1 MKKIKFIDGPNL
13 NLLGKREP
21 EIYGTQTLDD
31 IHKLVDFHIKEKKYE
46 IETSFFQ
53 SNSEGEIVDCI
64 QSSNQEFDGLIINA
78 AGFSHTSVALLD
90 ALLAVQIPKI
100 EIHLTN
106 LFKREDFRHHSFISK
121 GVNGVI
127 CGFGSNSYLLAV
139 DGISKLIYVVR
150 YVR

>member
-1 MKKIKFIDGPNL
+1 MKKINFIDGPNL

-21 EIYGTQTLDD
+21 EIYGSETLND
-31 IHKLVDFHIKEKKYE
+31 IHELVRSHIIKRGYE
-46 IETSFFQ
+46 IEPSFFQ

-64 QSSNQEFDGLIINA
+64 QSSSQFCHGLIINA
-78 AGFSHTSVALLD
+78 AGFSHTSVAVLD
-90 ALLAVQIPKI
+90 SLLAIHIPKI

-139 DGISKLIYVVR
+139 DGIQKLI
-150 YVR
+150 

>member
-21 EIYGTQTLDD
+21 EIYGSETLDD
-31 IHKLVDFHIKEKKYE
+31 IHKLVNSHIKQKRYN

-64 QSSNQEFDGLIINA
+64 QSANHTSNGLIINA

-90 ALLAVQIPKI
+90 ALLSIEIPKI

-106 LFKREDFRHHSFISK
+106 LFKREDFRHHSFISR

-127 CGFGSNSYLLAV
+127 CGFGANSYLLAV
-139 DGISKLIYVVR
+139 DGINKLI
-150 YVR
+150 

>member
-21 EIYGTQTLDD
+21 EIYGFETLDD
-31 IHKLVDFHIKEKKYE
+31 IHKLVKSHINEKKYD

-64 QSSNQEFDGLIINA
+64 QNSSHTSDGLIINA

-90 ALLAVQIPKI
+90 ALLAIQIPKI

-127 CGFGSNSYLLAV
+127 CGFGANSYLLAV
-139 DGISKLIYVVR
+139 DGINKLI
-150 YVR
+150 

>member
-1 MKKIKFIDGPNL
+1 MKIMSDNSELTFSNFGIYDLVDQLELILPNTLIKFHRIGENAFSYYR
-13 NLLGKREP
+13 K
-21 EIYGTQTLDD
+21 
-31 IHKLVDFHIKEKKYE
+31 
-46 IETSFFQ
+46 
-53 SNSEGEIVDCI
+53 NSEGEIVDCI
-64 QSSNQEFDGLIINA
+64 QSSGQNSDGLIINA

-90 ALLAVQIPKI
+90 ALLAIQIPKI

-139 DGISKLIYVVR
+139 DGINKLI
-150 YVR
+150 

>member
-21 EIYGTQTLDD
+21 EIYGTETLDD
-31 IHKLVDFHIKEKKYE
+31 IHKLVNSYIKEKKYE
-46 IETSFFQ
+46 IETTFFQ
-53 SNSEGEIVDCI
+53 SNSEGEIVNCI
-64 QSSNQEFDGLIINA
+64 QSSNQESDGLIINA

-90 ALLAVQIPKI
+90 ALLAIQIPKI

-127 CGFGSNSYLLAV
+127 CGFGSSSYLLAV
-139 DGISKLIYVVR
+139 DGINKLI
-150 YVR
+150 

>member
-21 EIYGTQTLDD
+21 EIYGSETLND
-31 IHKLVDFHIKEKKYE
+31 IHKLVNSHIMEKKYE
-46 IETSFFQ
+46 IKCSFFQ

-64 QSSNQEFDGLIINA
+64 QNSGQTSDGLIINA

-90 ALLAVQIPKI
+90 ALLSIQIPKI

-139 DGISKLIYVVR
+139 DGINKLI
-150 YVR
+150 

>member
-21 EIYGTQTLDD
+21 EIYGSDTLDD
-31 IHKLVDFHIKEKKYE
+31 IHKLIQSHINEKKYD

-64 QSSNQEFDGLIINA
+64 QNSNQDSDGLIINA

-90 ALLAVQIPKI
+90 ALLAIQIPKI

-127 CGFGSNSYLLAV
+127 CGFGANSYLLAV
-139 DGISKLIYVVR
+139 DGMNKLI
-150 YVR
+150 

>member
-21 EIYGTQTLDD
+21 EIYGSETLDD
-31 IHKLVDFHIKEKKYE
+31 IHKLVNSHIKEKKYQ
-46 IETSFFQ
+46 IDTSFFQ
-53 SNSEGEIVDCI
+53 SNSEGEIVDNI

-90 ALLAVQIPKI
+90 ALLAIQIPKI

-106 LFKREDFRHHSFISK
+106 LFKREDFRHHSFISR

-127 CGFGSNSYLLAV
+127 CGFGANSYLLAV
-139 DGISKLIYVVR
+139 DAMNKLI
-150 YVR
+150 

>member
-1 MKKIKFIDGPNL
+1 MKKIKIIDGPNL

-21 EIYGTQTLDD
+21 EIYGSETLND
-31 IHKLVDFHIKEKKYE
+31 IQALVKSYIIERKYE
-46 IETSFFQ
+46 LEASFFQ

-64 QSSNQEFDGLIINA
+64 QNSNQSSDGIIINA

-90 ALLAVQIPKI
+90 ALLAIQIPKI
-100 EIHLTN
+100 EVHLTN

-139 DGISKLIYVVR
+139 DGIQKLI
-150 YVR
+150 

>member
-21 EIYGTQTLDD
+21 EIYGTETLDD
-31 IHKLVDFHIKEKKYE
+31 IHKLVNSYIREKKYE
-46 IETSFFQ
+46 IETTFFQ
-53 SNSEGEIVDCI
+53 SNSEGEIVNCI
-64 QSSNQEFDGLIINA
+64 QSSNKESDGLIINA

-90 ALLAVQIPKI
+90 ALLAIQIPKI

-139 DGISKLIYVVR
+139 DGINNLI
-150 YVR
+150 

>member
-1 MKKIKFIDGPNL
+1 MKRIKFIDGPNL

-21 EIYGTQTLDD
+21 EIYGYETLDD
-31 IHKLVDFHIKEKKYE
+31 IHKLVNAHIKDKKYE

-53 SNSEGEIVDCI
+53 SNSEGEIVDCV
-64 QSSNQEFDGLIINA
+64 QNSNQDFDGLIINA

-90 ALLAVQIPKI
+90 ALLAIQIPKI

-139 DGISKLIYVVR
+139 DGINKLI
-150 YVR
+150 